1 MINHIQ
7 LKRNMSKIFQNLKT
21 EDYER
26 RTFSFKRYLERE
38 LNKRGY

>member
-1 MINHIQ
+1 MNHIQ
-7 LKRNMSKIFQNLKT
+7 LKKNMSKILQSLTT

-26 RTFSFKRYLERE
+26 RTFNFKRYLERE